1 MHNRSGRCACG
12 NVSYTL
18 SEAPKWTAL
27 CHCDDCRRA
36 CSAPVVAW
44 MGCADDKVHW
54 KGTLKTRSSSKVG
67 TRGFCPEC
75 GSQLSF
81 ISSRWPGEM
90 HLYAATLDD
99 PSEYSPD
106 LHCYTS
112 EHLDWLNIEDNK
124 PRYPKSA
131 PGSLPVSRN

>member
-1 MHNRSGRCACG
+1 MGL
-12 NVSYTL
+12 VSVVVRYGISKFKSL
-18 SEAPKWTAL
+18 SCVIQKHTF
-27 CHCDDCRRA
+27 CR
-36 CSAPVVAW
+36 V
-44 MGCADDKVHW
+44 ADDKVHW
-54 KGTLKTRSSSKVG
+54 KVTLKTRSSSKVG

-81 ISSRWPGEM
+81 ISSRWPGEV

-99 PSEYSPD
+99 PSGYSPD

-112 EHLDWLNIEDNK
+112 EHLDWLNIEDYK